1 MKTLFVD
8 GAPKAV
14 GPYCHAVVS
23 GELIYTSGQLPID
36 PLLGSMPS
44 DIAQQTKQSLENVKT
59 ILESQ
64 NSDLS
69 KVIKTTV
76 LLSDINNFAEMNVV
90 YAEMF
95 GDHTPARTCYQVAA
109 LPLGA
114 LVEIEVI
121 AEK

>member
-1 MKTLFVD
+1 MEKLFVQ
-8 GAPKAV
+8 GAPAAI

-23 GELIYTSGQLPID
+23 GDMIYTSGQLPID
-36 PLLGSMPS
+36 PLLGGINGDAS
-44 DIAQQTKQSLENVKT
+44 DQARQCLENVKT

-64 NSDLS
+64 NSCMD

-76 LLSDINNFAEMNVV
+76 LLTDIKEFAEVNAV
-90 YAEMF
+90 YKEMF

-109 LPLGA
+109 LPMNA
-114 LVEIEVI
+114 KVEIEVI